1 MSNRYLEKIA
11 GLSFPKFNGNKERDA
26 LDLLGFGMG
35 ATGLA
40 MGTSR
45 TLNAGET
52 NYSAKKKQKLEE
64 QSLAALQ
71 DIQKSLKKL
80 PAAGAGGK

>member
-1 MSNRYLEKIA
+1 MNKYLEKIA
-11 GLSFPKFNGNKERDA
+11 ALSLPKFNGRKERDV
-26 LDLLGFGMG
+26 LDLLGFGMS

-64 QSLAALQ
+64 QSLETL
-71 DIQKSLKKL
+71 KSINRNLKKL
-80 PAAGAGGK
+80 PKAEIVSK